1 MPIKSI
7 TRFFALAALFLIPV
21 FSLIVANSFFF
32 PFITGKAFY
41 FRILVEVA
49 FLSWVI
55 LAFLDAK
62 YRPKLNALT
71 IGVTIFALVTLVAD
85 LVGVNPL
92 RSLWSNFERME
103 GWITVIHLWM
113 FFMVASSVFGASSG
127 NGGNGGGENRQLGH
141 RWMNVELV
149 AAFLVAGYGLFQLFG
164 WAAIHQGSTRIDAS
178 LGNAAYMA
186 VYMLLNVGI
195 AVYLFMESKARRA
208 GIVAKEAG
216 DRSLKIVGDAIKAFD
231 WSVLEWVYAILAV
244 LFAFELYET
253 ATRGTI
259 LGLVGGIMLAL
270 AVYALFA
277 GNKKE
282 RNISGESA
290 GIGKSTVSRS
300 RLISGSVV
308 VIVIILIVAFV
319 ELRHRPFIANNP
331 ILGRLASI
339 SLSSSE
345 TTARL
350 YIWNMALTGFEQ
362 RPILGWGQENFNYIF
377 NANYNPKMY
386 SQEQWFDRAH
396 SVYLDWLT
404 ASGIVGLLAYLSLY
418 VLFLYAVWKSS
429 LSVAEKSA
437 LTGLLAGYAVHNIFV
452 FDNLASYVLFF
463 AMLAFAASLS
473 RKITPGA
480 RLAGA
485 SAVMPQVIGG
495 TKEIGIEAVEYVV
508 APLAIIILVAS
519 VYFYNVRPIQENTRL
534 ISALESCQGGSA
546 GSVPDPALFES
557 ALATGPYV
565 GFQETR
571 EQLLSCAGQVI
582 ESQQIPGPT
591 KQAFFTLA
599 MNEIQA
605 QIAATPK
612 DARIYTLA
620 GSFLNQIGGWSQAE
634 SLLERAHLL
643 SPDKQSTD
651 MELATTYVNDDKV
664 DQALALLDQAYRL
677 ATDDFAVKSAY
688 AMTLVY
694 AGREAEARN
703 LFADD
708 PADFNS
714 LPMAQAF
721 MSVKQYSKA
730 IAIYEALASS
740 SPSDV
745 NVQAQLAQAEYQAG
759 MPTAAIQTLKSIETA
774 HPEYATQIDAAIKQ
788 IQAGK

>member
-7 TRFFALAALFLIPV
+7 TRFLAVASLFLIPI
-21 FSLIVANSFFF
+21 FPLIVANSFFF

-113 FFMVASSVFGASSG
+113 FFIVVSSVFGASNG
-127 NGGNGGGENRQLGH
+127 NGSNGGGRQLWH

-164 WAAIHQGSTRIDAS
+164 WAAIHQGSSRIDAS

-186 VYMLLNVGI
+186 VYMLLNTGI

-208 GIVAKEAG
+208 GVIARESNDKG
-216 DRSLKIVGDAIKAFD
+216 LKIVGDVIKAFD
-231 WSVLEWVYAILAV
+231 WSFLEWVYAILAV

-270 AVYALFA
+270 AVYAVFA
-277 GNKKE
+277 GKSKSNRSRK
-282 RNISGESA
+282 ISG
-290 GIGKSTVSRS
+290 GI
-300 RLISGSVV
+300 V
-308 VIVIILIVAFV
+308 VIVIILIIAFV
-319 ELRHRPFIANNP
+319 GLRHKPFIASNP

-377 NANYNPKMY
+377 NANYNPRMW

-418 VLFLYAVWKSS
+418 ILFLYGVWKSS
-429 LSVAEKSA
+429 LTMAEKSA
-437 LTGLLAGYAVHNIFV
+437 LTGLLVGYAVHNIFV

-463 AMLAFAASLS
+463 ALLGFAASLP
-473 RKITPGA
+473 RKERVIAGTSGA
-480 RLAGA
+480 P
-485 SAVMPQVIGG
+485 SAARILGG
-495 TKEIGIEAVEYVV
+495 TREIGVELVEYVV
-508 APLAIIILVAS
+508 APLAIIVLIAGI
-519 VYFYNVRPIQENTRL
+519 YFYNVRPIQENTRL
-534 ISALESCQGGSA
+534 IAALQSCAGNSA
-546 GSVPDPALFES
+546 GSVPDPALFQN
-557 ALATGPYV
+557 ALSVGAYV

-571 EQLLSCAGQVI
+571 EQLLSCTGQVI
-582 ESQQIPGPT
+582 GNQQIPGPT

-599 MNEIQA
+599 MNEIQN

-620 GSFLNQIGGWSQAE
+620 GSFMNQVGGWAQAE
-634 SLLERAHLL
+634 DLLQKAHLL

-651 MELATTYVNDDKV
+651 LELATTYVNDNKI
-664 DQALALLDQAYRL
+664 DQALALLKQTYGL
-677 ATDDFAVKSAY
+677 ATDDSAVRDAY
-688 AMTLVY
+688 IMTLIY
-694 AGREAEARN
+694 AGREAEARSMFN
-703 LFADD
+703 ND
-708 PADFNS
+708 PSIFNTQQ
-714 LPMAQAF
+714 MAQAYA
-721 MSVKQYSKA
+721 SAKQYDKA
-730 IAIYEALASS
+730 IAIYKSLIGTSTDDVNLQAALA
-740 SPSDV
+740 
-745 NVQAQLAQAEYQAG
+745 QTQYQAG
-759 MPTAAIQTLKSIETA
+759 MPTAAIQTLKAIETA

-788 IQAGK
+788 VQQGK